1 LIYRDI
7 TALRAFLSFIEG
19 NNSINS
25 IRRLHHLLSLSESED
40 EIIARQQLIG
50 EIYYQNGTWDSAWH
64 YLNIVFAEIQNNNF
78 NDSKVLSAQHLRDI
92 CLKNNDSVALSSYT
106 LFLSKHANTSD
117 LQAFMHSQLASL
129 FHGFEKNRE
138 VRLNKQQQGRIVKKS
153 GLIISSL
160 IIITVMLI
168 VFYTKNK
175 KRHREIQ
182 AQNESLE
189 QQLENETRSHLIQ
202 QTALRGRLRHS
213 NQTLRDTSL
222 QLEILKTESRAIP
235 NKSETIDF
243 EAFKGCPICS
253 HILGL
258 VEKWNFK
265 PKTECSIY
273 KTIALDR
280 KQLNSLIESADLF
293 LARFTVRLR
302 KRYPALTL
310 DDMYYCCLYLIG
322 LNEAD
327 ISALMQRAYSTVCE
341 RNRKIK
347 RVLEV
352 QGDLSAALQNLI
364 FNIS

>member
-1 LIYRDI
+1 
-7 TALRAFLSFIEG
+7 
-19 NNSINS
+19 
-25 IRRLHHLLSLSESED
+25 
-40 EIIARQQLIG
+40 
-50 EIYYQNGTWDSAWH
+50 
-64 YLNIVFAEIQNNNF
+64 
-78 NDSKVLSAQHLRDI
+78 
-92 CLKNNDSVALSSYT
+92 
-106 LFLSKHANTSD
+106 
-117 LQAFMHSQLASL
+117 M
-129 FHGFEKNRE
+129 
-138 VRLNKQQQGRIVKKS
+138 
-153 GLIISSL
+153 
-160 IIITVMLI
+160 
-168 VFYTKNK
+168 
-175 KRHREIQ
+175 
-182 AQNESLE
+182 
-189 QQLENETRSHLIQ
+189 
-202 QTALRGRLRHS
+202 RHS

-352 QGDLSAALQNLI
+352 QGDLSAALQDLI